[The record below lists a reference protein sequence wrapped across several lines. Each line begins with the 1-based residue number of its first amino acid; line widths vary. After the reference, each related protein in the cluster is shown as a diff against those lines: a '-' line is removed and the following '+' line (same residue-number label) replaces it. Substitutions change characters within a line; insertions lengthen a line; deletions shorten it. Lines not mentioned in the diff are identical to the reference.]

1 MTQLSPRSEQLQR
14 YLADILFSHINMYQ
28 RSRLVLRPCPLFS
41 FSSPSD
47 SHFNLNGSNI
57 HVSHPRTAAG
67 HAVA

>member
-1 MTQLSPRSEQLQR
+1 MTQPESEVGAAAAPLGG
-14 YLADILFSHINMYQ
+14 YSLFSYKYVSMSTSCAAT
-28 RSRLVLRPCPLFS
+28 RFPS